1 MKFGFVE
8 KLLLFWNQ
16 TITDV
21 SIDMENVLKTTD
33 IWARV
38 VDNR

>member
-1 MKFGFVE
+1 MKFGFV
-8 KLLLFWNQ
+8 KNLLLFWNQ

-33 IWARV
+33 IWAQV
-38 VDNR
+38 VDNS